1 LFLVPGR
8 RRRMLTDP
16 KLLGR
21 WGEKRSERFLKNK
34 GLRTIARNYSCK
46 TGEIDLV
53 MASDDGAI
61 IFVEV
66 KSRRHEDFARAQDA
80 VNYAKRIKLIR
91 TARSF
96 IKTYNIKDKPV
107 RFDVV
112 AVVLGRE
119 GSARIRHYRNAFTP

>member
-1 LFLVPGR
+1 MFLVPGR
-8 RRRMLTDP
+8 RQRMLADP

-53 MASDDGAI
+53 MASEDGAI

-80 VNYAKRIKLIR
+80 VNYDKRIKLIR

-112 AVVLGRE
+112 AVVLGRK